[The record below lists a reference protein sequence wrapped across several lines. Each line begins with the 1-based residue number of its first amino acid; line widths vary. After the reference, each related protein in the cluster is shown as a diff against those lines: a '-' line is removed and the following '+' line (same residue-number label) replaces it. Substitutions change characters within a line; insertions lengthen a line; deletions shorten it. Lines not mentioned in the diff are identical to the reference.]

1 MSPLTLLLLAL
12 AAPPRTAVADLS
24 VRPEPA
30 LAEALRALPDLA
42 GAPLPAQKAAMVVA
56 DAAKLG
62 IVCSINDARCLQ
74 KILVLA
80 RVDELIAFEVSGRSL
95 SIARVT
101 ARTATFAKTRKAGRP
116 GSNARSAWAALERA
130 AEAQRPPPDEDGA
143 ADPEEE
149 EPQPKDGDED
159 DAEADPGDEPLP
171 RRRAPLEETATASS
185 QGVTVPLV
193 VAGSAAGATVLL
205 GAATLGV
212 SAVVANQVRAT
223 ERDVPLDESY
233 DAMNATFWTLT
244 GLTAVAGATTVV
256 ATILFLLDDGAAADP
271 LSAP

>member
-1 MSPLTLLLLAL
+1 MAPLALLLFAL

-80 RVDELIAFEVSGRSL
+80 RVDELIAFEVSGKSL
-95 SIARVT
+95 AIARVT
-101 ARTATFAKTRKAGRP
+101 ARTATFAKTRKAGRA
-116 GSNARSAWAALERA
+116 GSNARAAWAALERA
-130 AEAQRPPPDEDGA
+130 AEQQSPPHHEGGDEGGDEEGDEEGA
-143 ADPEEE
+143 ADPVEED
-149 EPQPKDGDED
+149 EPQKP
-159 DAEADPGDEPLP
+159 P
-171 RRRAPLEETATASS
+171 RAPLEETATASS
-185 QGVTVPLV
+185 EGVTLPLV

-223 ERDVPLDESY
+223 ERDVPLDGSY

-244 GLTAVAGATTVV
+244 GLTAVAGVTTVV
-256 ATILFLLDDGAAADP
+256 ATVLFFLDDGAADDP
-271 LSAP
+271 LNAP